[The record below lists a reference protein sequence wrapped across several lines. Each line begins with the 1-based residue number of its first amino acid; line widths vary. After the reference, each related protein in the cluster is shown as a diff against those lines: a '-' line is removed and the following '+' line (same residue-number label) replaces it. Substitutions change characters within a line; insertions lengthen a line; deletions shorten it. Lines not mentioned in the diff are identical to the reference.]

1 MCNDE
6 LILGT
11 GTLSVNGS
19 SMTSLSVMA
28 HLSSIGSS
36 GVLASYNGSKYV
48 VIVAGEFLVLLVR

>member
-1 MCNDE
+1 MCDVV
-6 LILGT
+6 LMSGT

-36 GVLASYNGSKYV
+36 GVLASYNGSKYA
-48 VIVAGEFLVLLVR
+48 VIVAGESLVS

>member
-1 MCNDE
+1 M
-6 LILGT
+6 LISGT

-36 GVLASYNGSKYV
+36 GVLASYNGSKYAA
-48 VIVAGEFLVLLVR
+48 ILAGELLMP